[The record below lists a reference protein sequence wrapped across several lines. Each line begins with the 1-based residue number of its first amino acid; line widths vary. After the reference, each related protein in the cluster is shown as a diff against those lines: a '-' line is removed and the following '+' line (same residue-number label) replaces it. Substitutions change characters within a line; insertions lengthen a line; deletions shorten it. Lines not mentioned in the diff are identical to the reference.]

1 MSLVAVY
8 ASIEI
13 CEAKE
18 NDIYHLKLNSM
29 LHPCPCCDVLIVSGD
44 FNTVTGTERAGYE
57 VCVGTNGSFWYQEQQ
72 QLFPSESYKIQKVE
86 NCRILVQVTLSYATL
101 FYTFSI

>member
-1 MSLVAVY
+1 MSVVPLY
-8 ASIEI
+8 IHTEM
-13 CEAKE
+13 CETVMMVF
-18 NDIYHLKLNSM
+18 YTCH
-29 LHPCPCCDVLIVSGD
+29 DVLIVLGD
-44 FNTVTGTERAGYE
+44 LNTVTGTERAGYE